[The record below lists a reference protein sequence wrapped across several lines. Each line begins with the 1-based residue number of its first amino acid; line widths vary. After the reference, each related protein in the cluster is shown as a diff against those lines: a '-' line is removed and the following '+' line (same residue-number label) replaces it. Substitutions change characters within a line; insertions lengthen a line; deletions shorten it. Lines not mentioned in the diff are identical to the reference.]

1 MHTHDFN
8 YYFLMG
14 AAVLAFSVVIAAL
27 AFLYNNSKKNKGD
40 K

>member
-14 AAVLAFSVVIAAL
+14 ATIIAFSVMIFGLV
-27 AFLYNNSKKNKGD
+27 FLFRNSKKNKGE